1 MKRKFALILSAV
13 MAASSLPL
21 TAYAANFKD
30 INNVPWAGAE
40 TVINSVADKG
50 LLSGYEDGT
59 FRAKNNVT
67 YCEAMQMVY
76 NVLVKTGV
84 AKSMDA
90 VEAYAYMGTLD
101 TYQVPKWAQMA
112 VARRRHAL

>member
-30 INNVPWAGAE
+30 INDVPWAGAE

-76 NVLVKTGV
+76 NVLVKTGCGGGV
-84 AKSMDA
+84 CLHGYAGYISGAEMGADGSCLW
-90 VEAYAYMGTLD
+90 VEE
-101 TYQVPKWAQMA
+101 
-112 VARRRHAL
+112 RHH

>member
-30 INNVPWAGAE
+30 INDVPWAGAE

-90 VEAYAYMGTLD
+90 VEAYA
-101 TYQVPKWAQMA
+101 
-112 VARRRHAL
+112 